1 MWDTSIQDRLS
12 SWFLFRRRLD
22 RLPFEQ
28 AVQEVNTFWRQAPIS
43 SQYYCCDTPS
53 DWPDPWQL
61 LVDNTYDNIA
71 RGLGMLYTI
80 SLTKHKPDVEFL
92 CIRSRE
98 ASCEEALVWIDQGK
112 YVLNWDVEVRVNTTL
127 QLDTYTTLNRIKAE
141 ELINNGNSSNKTDR

>member
-12 SWFLFRRRLD
+12 IWFSFRRRLN

-28 AVQEVNTFWRQAPIS
+28 AVQEVNAFWQRAPIS
-43 SQYYCCDTPS
+43 NQYYCCDMIN

-80 SLTKHKPDVEFL
+80 TLTKHNPDVEFL
-92 CIRSRE
+92 CIRSKE
-98 ASCEEALVWIDQGK
+98 KSCEEALVWINQGK
-112 YVLNWDVEVRVNTTL
+112 YVLNWDLDISVNTTL
-127 QLDTYTTLNRIKAE
+127 QLDTYNIINRINAQD
-141 ELINNGNSSNKTDR
+141 LINNGNSSTKA

>member
-12 SWFLFRRRLD
+12 IWFSFRRRLN

-28 AVQEVNTFWRQAPIS
+28 AVQEVNAFWRRAPIS
-43 SQYYCCDTPS
+43 SQYYCCDMVN

-80 SLTKHKPDVEFL
+80 SLTKHKPDVDFL
-92 CIRSRE
+92 CIRSKE
-98 ASCEEALVWIDQGK
+98 QSCEEALVWVNQGK
-112 YVLNWDVEVRVNTTL
+112 YVLNWDVEVGVNTTL
-127 QLDTYTTLNRIKAE
+127 QLDTYTTINRINAQD
-141 ELINNGNSSNKTDR
+141 LINNGHSSTEA

>member
-22 RLPFEQ
+22 RLPLEQ
-28 AVQEVNTFWRQAPIS
+28 AITEVNSFWWRAPIS
-43 SQYYCCDTPS
+43 NQYYCCDTPT

-98 ASCEEALVWIDQGK
+98 ESCEEALVWINQGK

-127 QLDTYTTLNRIKAE
+127 QLDTYTTVNRIKAE
-141 ELINNGNSSNKTDR
+141 ELINNGNSSNKT